1 MIGIILGTFLCALI
15 TGAAGALAYGYRGQ
29 RDQEREQVEY
39 LRKQLEQR
47 PLSAVAQLPA
57 PKKDEPKVWGA
68 S

>member
-39 LRKQLEQR
+39 LRRELAEAKGGFR
-47 PLSAVAQLPA
+47 TNLPA
-57 PKKDEPKVWGA
+57 VVDGGRR
-68 S
+68 